1 MENPRKAT
9 EKAKETTGTPWESLS
24 KTKGKPKEN
33 QRKTYH
39 MMIYIYI
46 YMHSFSIACYIE
58 YVWNVYEVGMANALI
73 LLELCQDSLGETME
87 SFKDHQKST

>member
-1 MENPRKAT
+1 MCIFDIIVRVF
-9 EKAKETTGTPWESLS
+9 GW
-24 KTKGKPKEN
+24 
-33 QRKTYH
+33 
-39 MMIYIYI
+39 
-46 YMHSFSIACYIE
+46 SFSIACYIE